1 MHTGGARRASRDW
14 SAKVA
19 QFGSKLGYLIRQRS
33 LQVALLLWALISLG
47 TLWLCQGTMPLQ
59 IGPGAVNPRAQ
70 VIFSSIALAFL
81 VLEAGLVALITRRRP
96 VPDLA
101 ERAPERAVA
110 LRETVCLWIYAGMVL
125 LAGRF
130 IGIHYFGEALAMHLN
145 GSLVGATRV
154 QSPNEVYTWAAYN
167 GILLGLIPYAVFRM
181 RGYSNQQL
189 NLKSANLKS
198 DVIVIFVVLAI
209 GCLLDLKLGP
219 NIMQLT
225 RHQQIVGGLLTF
237 VVHMLGTNLPI
248 MIFIYSILVP
258 RYARLAS
265 PVTAFLLGAAS
276 YPAMHVFESWT
287 RYDSLSHSVLS
298 VFVVF
303 LFFFPPGVM
312 KSFLT
317 IRTGN
322 AWVHLWGFHAI
333 SPHVTLDTR
342 LIVRDFDIR

>member
-1 MHTGGARRASRDW
+1 M
-14 SAKVA
+14 A
-19 QFGSKLGYLIRQRS
+19 QFGSMLGYLIRQRS
-33 LQVALLLWALISLG
+33 LQVALLLWVLISLG
-47 TLWLCQGTMPLQ
+47 VLWLCHGTMPLQ
-59 IGPGAVNPRAQ
+59 IGPAPVNPAGQ
-70 VIFSSIALAFL
+70 VIFSSIALLFL

-96 VPDLA
+96 LPDLA
-101 ERAPERAVA
+101 ERAPERGVA
-110 LRETVCLWIYAGMVL
+110 LRETLFLWLYGGMVL

-130 IGIHYFGEALAMHLN
+130 IGIHYFGEAIAMHLN

-167 GILLGLIPYAVFRM
+167 GILLGLVPYVVFRL

-189 NLKSANLKS
+189 NLKSSNLKN
-198 DVIVIFVVLAI
+198 DVIVILVVLAI
-209 GCLLDLKLGP
+209 GCVLDLTMGP
-219 NIMQLT
+219 NITQLT
-225 RHQQIVGGLLTF
+225 HRQQIVGGLITF
-237 VVHMLGTNLPI
+237 VVHMFGTDVPI

-298 VFVVF
+298 VIVVF

-317 IRTGN
+317 MRTGN
-322 AWVHLWGFHAI
+322 AWVHMWGFHAI
-333 SPHVTLDTR
+333 SPHVTVDTR
-342 LIVRDFDIR
+342 LIVRDFGIR